1 MLTTQIILLIIGS
14 IFILLSLL
22 SLTYQIFSP
31 SILALAG
38 IIFLNLA
45 NNWFNWYW
53 LILFVFLT
61 SIASVGGFLLTLKAS
76 QKLPKDKYWMP
87 ILFGILAAILIPIP
101 FVGALIGVF
110 GGTLFALLFFPT
122 SKFTKEKIY
131 LALEITYKSF
141 LGLVLEITCL
151 MFMFAI
157 LILLIIF

>member
-14 IFILLSLL
+14 ILLSLL

-61 SIASVGGFLLTLKAS
+61 SIASVGGFLLTLKVS
-76 QKLPKDKYWMP
+76 QKLLHVYFCNLNFINHFLKN
-87 ILFGILAAILIPIP
+87 
-101 FVGALIGVF
+101 FV
-110 GGTLFALLFFPT
+110 
-122 SKFTKEKIY
+122 
-131 LALEITYKSF
+131 
-141 LGLVLEITCL
+141 
-151 MFMFAI
+151 
-157 LILLIIF
+157 